1 MQCPLCLL
9 APWAWVL
16 ELMPVSMCA
25 HRSGPASG
33 ACTPIYSHW
42 VAASW
47 CPEGAPCHACVLE
60 LCTCLIL
67 PSASEPGF
75 LPQGPHALQEQLVAE
90 LVAEA
95 SGC

>member
-1 MQCPLCLL
+1 MQFPLCLL
-9 APWAWVL
+9 ARWAWVL
-16 ELMPVSMCA
+16 ELVPVSMRA
-25 HRSGPASG
+25 HHSGPAG
-33 ACTPIYSHW
+33 GVCIPIYSRW

-47 CPEGAPCHACVLE
+47 CPKGAPCHVCVLE
-60 LCTCLIL
+60 LCICLIL

-75 LPQGPHALQEQLVAE
+75 LSQGPHSLQAQLVAE